1 MQNDS
6 TRSDGTIIEGLV
18 ITVFLD
24 QGPANI
30 YNSSPLHNNDAYNM
44 AIWNLPMLDTEELM
58 LLGEILPC
66 EIIPTQIPPSDNSF
80 TPFMASP
87 YLFYLPADDS
97 SDPRMAKNGRLVVF
111 WLISRSNAILSYE
124 SKIKRIIKQVLRL
137 YKIAKDDDLY
147 NEEILKKIDEKLTTT
162 VRGAARKQL

>member
-1 MQNDS
+1 MTQNDS
-6 TRSDGTIIEGLV
+6 SRSDGTIIEGLV

-30 YNSSPLHNNDAYNM
+30 YNSAPLHNNDAYNM

-66 EIIPTQIPPSDNSF
+66 EIIPTQI
-80 TPFMASP
+80 TPFLASP
-87 YLFYLPADDS
+87 YLFYLPADNS

-111 WLISRSNAILSYE
+111 WLISRSNAILRYE
-124 SKIKRIIKQVLRL
+124 SKIKRIIKQILRL
-137 YKIAKDDDLY
+137 YKIVNDVDLY
-147 NEEILKKIDEKLTTT
+147 NEEILKKIDQKLTTT
-162 VRGAARKQL
+162 VRGDARKQL